1 MFKFKK
7 DKLNRN
13 AEIKE
18 VPLMNETVEGMDNLE
33 EIGLLKHNQKCIVN
47 RINQKIEDT
56 GFAVE
61 NLIALIHNMANEV
74 EMQRES
80 TEKVVDEIGSYS
92 ALAEEVFASTE
103 NSRLIAEQTMKIAKN
118 GRKASDNSIQA
129 MNEIETAVKNAK
141 RVVNDLSL
149 KSSHIN
155 DMLIIIKDIANHTN
169 LLSLNASIE
178 AARAGEAG
186 RGFSVVAKE
195 VKNLAQRS
203 AESAAQIS
211 NTISEI
217 NHSIEDTISAMN
229 KSMSK
234 VVEGNEI
241 ASDTKNVFNEIINA
255 VGNTNNV
262 TEEIN
267 AAVSRQTEGLEGII
281 NSTESMNKISEKV
294 MVMVETASLNTGYTK
309 TSLNTLSE
317 VSKSLQIISNKLLDN
332 LKEVEKN
339 KTSLSTF
346 LSEAPLNYDPQL
358 AIDSQSGQILYNIH
372 SGLLIIGSTGEIMP
386 GIAKSWYVLE
396 DNVTW
401 VFNLR
406 KGAKFHNGR
415 EITSED
421 VKYSYQRL
429 LSSSLKSPNSWLL
442 EQIEGAVE
450 YSKGLKN
457 EVSGMHILDRYRI
470 SIKLTG
476 SYSGFLLNL
485 GQYVCS
491 ILPKED
497 IEKGKFTGCG
507 PYAIKKAEEDGCILS
522 AFKDYFGGVAYIDEI
537 IIKFQGNKSASS
549 FINKQCD
556 FITIENKQQIE
567 ELSKAK
573 VSNIQYRSIMAT
585 YYVGF
590 NLRSNSIFVRDNEIR
605 EAISTAIDKKK
616 IIDEVLCGLG
626 EEAKGPIPPNMIDN
640 GYISDLSY
648 NPRLSREILEK
659 KRNLLGNT
667 NMKILVRDENEET
680 IYSKITELVI
690 QNLKEVGIQCDLEKV
705 SVDKYHDAKT
715 ISRSDLFLSRWISD
729 TGDMDNFLQPMFN
742 PNNVTNF
749 TGYNNPKITEMMNK
763 AKEII
768 NPQKRVEVYKEL
780 QKIIVKDKPWVCL
793 YHPQIGYVS
802 KSGVIGVK
810 ISPLGIIRYEDI
822 IIGKNY

>member
-18 VPLMNETVEGMDNLE
+18 VTLMNETVEGMDNLE

-103 NSRLIAEQTMKIAKN
+103 NSRLIAEQTIKIAKN

-332 LKEVEKN
+332 LKEAEKN

-386 GIAKSWYVLE
+386 GLAKSWYVLE

-457 EVSGMHILDRYRI
+457 EVSGIHILDKYRI

-507 PYAIKKAEEDGCILS
+507 PYAIKKAEEDRCILS
-522 AFKDYFGGVAYIDEI
+522 AFKDYFGGVAYVDEI

-768 NPQKRVEVYKEL
+768 NPQKRVEMYKEL

>member
-18 VPLMNETVEGMDNLE
+18 VTLMNETVEGMDNLE

-332 LKEVEKN
+332 LKEAEKN

-457 EVSGMHILDRYRI
+457 EVSGIHILDKYRI

-507 PYAIKKAEEDGCILS
+507 PYAIKKAEEDRCILS
-522 AFKDYFGGVAYIDEI
+522 AFKDYFGGVAYVDEI

-768 NPQKRVEVYKEL
+768 NPQKRVEMYKEL